1 MENRVFQIQRVLA
14 DKLDIYKR
22 QDNKYIDENI
32 QEIQDLYKE
41 NKDKKKRRVKD
52 KEVILIK
59 PYKVDELISTTKV
72 QLHK

>member
-41 NKDKKKRRVKD
+41 NKDK
-52 KEVILIK
+52 EVILIK
-59 PYKVDELISTTKV
+59 PYKVDELVSTTKV